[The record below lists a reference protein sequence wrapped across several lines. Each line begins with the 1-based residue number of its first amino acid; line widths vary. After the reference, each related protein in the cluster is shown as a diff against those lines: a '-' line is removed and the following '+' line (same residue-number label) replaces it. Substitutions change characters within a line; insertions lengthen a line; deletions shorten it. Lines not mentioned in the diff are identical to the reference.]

1 MTGSPAPA
9 DHRRTET
16 PVTVVARSLVAGA
29 VATALLS
36 VLGRLAATL
45 RLAAG
50 APPPGRPPSDPSA
63 PTPALQWPRGAAP
76 EATRVG
82 REAGVAGSLEGA
94 GEQRVPAWGRA
105 GLAPALSPAAVLAQS
120 EGPGPEE
127 AAAQFARKVMSG
139 LFGRDISQH
148 AGAAGEVVHF
158 TYGGLWG
165 TVYGLVQS
173 SYGLP
178 PVPTGLLFGLV
189 VWLIGP
195 AWLVPAMRLMAAPA
209 KEPPLRLAVMVA
221 GHLIYGLAVATAY
234 QTLAPRRRGPA
245 GRRAPG
251 AQGA

>member
-1 MTGSPAPA
+1 
-9 DHRRTET
+9 
-16 PVTVVARSLVAGA
+16 VAGA
-29 VATALLS
+29 AATALLS

-50 APPPGRPPSDPSA
+50 APGERGAPPPGRPPSDPSA
-63 PTPALQWPRGAAP
+63 PIPVLQWPRGAAP

-82 REAGVAGSLEGA
+82 HEAGV
-94 GEQRVPAWGRA
+94 
-105 GLAPALSPAAVLAQS
+105 
-120 EGPGPEE
+120 
-127 AAAQFARKVMSG
+127 
-139 LFGRDISQH
+139 
-148 AGAAGEVVHF
+148 AGEVVHF

-178 PVPTGLLFGLV
+178 PVPSGLLFGLG

-195 AWLVPAMRLMAAPA
+195 AWLVPAMRLMASPG
-209 KEPPLRLAVMVA
+209 KESPLRLAVMVA

-245 GRRAPG
+245 GCPG
-251 AQGA
+251 AGARGA